1 MNKIF
6 CLLSLFFLPLSIAF
20 SQNVLTAQDAVS
32 IAMQNNFD
40 ILLTKKDV
48 LISQENLTYGNAGML
63 PNLTANFS
71 QSNSTQNSKQTQNT
85 GEIKE
90 LANAKNNSMN
100 YGVSLG
106 WTIFDGFGMFARYE
120 KLNQLKA
127 RGDLELKSVI
137 LTTVGDVLNM
147 YYSIVLEKNLLNTI
161 DSSIVIS
168 NDRLRTAENRFQI
181 GKASKLE
188 VLNVQVNL
196 NEDQSLRLKKLE
208 TITNLKTELNRLMAR
223 DLNVDF
229 QVEDELSFEE
239 NLKINELL
247 DLAATQ
253 NLDLQLIKMDKR
265 LAELEQKDVK
275 SRRLPVVR
283 LNSGY
288 NFSSSESSLGFVSQS
303 NARGLTY
310 GLTASFNIFDGFNQ
324 RKDER
329 VAKQL
334 VEKAAIQI
342 EKSKELINA
351 TILKAY
357 QSYITNI
364 SLARLEEKNEKIAK
378 QNLSIT
384 LDKYKIGTISAV
396 EFRDA
401 QENYVNAMSRLKEAT
416 YQAKLSEI
424 GLKELVGNLDLH

>member
-1 MNKIF
+1 MNKIYY
-6 CLLSLFFLPLSIAF
+6 LLALLLIPMSTAF
-20 SQNVLTAQDAVS
+20 SQDVLTAQEAVT
-32 IAMQNNFD
+32 IAMENNFD

-48 LISQENLTYGNAGML
+48 IIAKENATYGNAGIL
-63 PNLTANFS
+63 PNLTANFT
-71 QSNSTQNSKQTQNT
+71 QNNSSQNSKQTQIT
-85 GEIKE
+85 GEVRE
-90 LANAKNNSMN
+90 LENAKNNSMN

-120 KLNQLKA
+120 KLNQLKS
-127 RGDLELKSVI
+127 RSDLELKSVI

-147 YYSIVLEKNLLNTI
+147 YYTIVLEENLLHTI
-161 DSSIVIS
+161 DSSIAIS
-168 NDRLRTAENRFQI
+168 NDRLKTAENRFQI

-208 TITNLKTELNRLMAR
+208 TIANLKTELNRLMAR
-223 DLNVDF
+223 DLTIDF
-229 QVEDELSFEE
+229 DVEYQFQFNE
-239 NLKINELL
+239 NLQINALL
-247 DLAATQ
+247 QEASDQ
-253 NLDLQLIKMDKR
+253 NIDLQLIKLDKR
-265 LAELEQKDVK
+265 LAELEQKDVRSK
-275 SRRLPVVR
+275 RLPVVR

-310 GLTASFNIFDGFNQ
+310 GVTASLNIFDGFNQ
-324 RKDER
+324 RRSER
-329 VAKQL
+329 VAKQM
-334 VEKAAIQI
+334 VEKASIQI
-342 EKSKELINA
+342 ERSKELINA

-357 QSYITNI
+357 QSYMTNI
-364 SLARLEEKNEKIAK
+364 SLTKLEERNEKIAK
-378 QNLSIT
+378 QNLNIT

-401 QENYVNAMSRLKEAT
+401 QENYVNAVSRLKEAN

-424 GLKELVGNLDLH
+424 GLKELVGNLDL